1 MSLLDQAKKVLR
13 TGRQVV
19 LARPVDRDPADQAAW
34 EDAVALW
41 NALFAPFSPLIEDAD
56 VLEVGC
62 GDGRL
67 LGALAA
73 TGRARSALGFDRHPY
88 WSGEGDGTP
97 WRPRDIPN
105 LDLDSDL
112 DHLDALDEGSA
123 DLILARELDCLL
135 PLEGLEDRLAQLY
148 GLLRPGGEMLVRVRC
163 GDGSAGPDAPGYG
176 FLTPTAWTAL
186 MLGAGFEI
194 ADRRR
199 VWRAP
204 AEQGLAAEH
213 LAGASDDERLTAEL
227 RLRLVRPWESW
238 ELDALRVFGDQR
250 RARKKKSG

>member
-19 LARPVDRDPADQAAW
+19 LPRPQDRDPADQAAW

-73 TGRARSALGFDRHPY
+73 TGRARSALGLDQHAY
-88 WSGEGDGTP
+88 WSGEGDGAP
-97 WRPRDIPN
+97 WRPRDIPG
-105 LDLDSDL
+105 LDLQTGL
-112 DHLDALDEGSA
+112 APLDALDDGSI
-123 DLILARELDCLL
+123 DLVLVRELDGLV
-135 PLEGLEDRLAQLY
+135 PLAGLEDRLAQLY
-148 GLLRPGGEMLVRVRC
+148 GLLRPGGEMLVRLRC
-163 GDGSAGPDAPGYG
+163 GDGSGRPEAPGYG
-176 FLTPTAWTAL
+176 FLTPTAWMAL

-199 VWRAP
+199 VWRTP

-213 LAGASDDERLTAEL
+213 LAQASDDERLTAEMH
-227 RLRLVRPWESW
+227 LRLVRPWESW
-238 ELDALRVFGDQR
+238 ELDALRAFGDQR
-250 RARKKKSG
+250 RTRKKKAG